1 MVLSYLIPKEFLIIL
16 EEEQEKNEIQKNFR
30 SSF

>member
-1 MVLSYLIPKEFLIIL
+1 MVLSYLIPKEFPIIL